1 MRDQI
6 RSTCNSLLRIEQPSA
21 YSKSAWLPAA
31 FWFST
36 LHRGTRSDL
45 PMGLFFIVAGACTA
59 MPLRPSLG
67 RRITLTDEQLAAYD
81 RDGVVL
87 VKGVLTGRK
96 LQRAQAAAR
105 RVIPSNIPSKA
116 RRTSIAQGS
125 SHSHNPTAPQPHSP
139 TDPQTH
145 RPTAPQPHSH
155 HCSTTSPTAQPPL
168 QALLWP
174 RPSGMAQQWRA
185 TLGGVRL
192 HRARPCSAGH
202 APASR
207 RAPARAKG
215 APFAM
220 LSMFPILLLGTD

>member
-1 MRDQI
+1 MV
-6 RSTCNSLLRIEQPSA
+6 LL
-21 YSKSAWLPAA
+21 
-31 FWFST
+31 
-36 LHRGTRSDL
+36 
-45 PMGLFFIVAGACTA
+45 IVAGACTA

-96 LQRAQAAAR
+96 LQRAQAAAH

-125 SHSHNPTAPQPHSP
+125 SHSHNPTTPQPHSP
-139 TDPQTH
+139 T
-145 RPTAPQPHSH
+145 AAQPHS
-155 HCSTTSPTAQPPL
+155 SPTQPPL

-220 LSMFPILLLGTD
+220 HGKYVPNLTTGNRL

>member
-1 MRDQI
+1 
-6 RSTCNSLLRIEQPSA
+6 
-21 YSKSAWLPAA
+21 
-31 FWFST
+31 
-36 LHRGTRSDL
+36 
-45 PMGLFFIVAGACTA
+45 MGLFFIVAGACTA

-125 SHSHNPTAPQPHSP
+125 SHSHNPTAPQPHRP

-145 RPTAPQPHSH
+145 RPTAPQPPLLNHQP
-155 HCSTTSPTAQPPL
+155 HCSTTTAGITL
-168 QALLWP
+168 ASSF
-174 RPSGMAQQWRA
+174 RDGAAMACYARWRA
-185 TLGGVRL
+185 TP
-192 HRARPCSAGH
+192 PCQT
-202 APASR
+202 
-207 RAPARAKG
+207 
-215 APFAM
+215 
-220 LSMFPILLLGTD
+220 L

>member
-96 LQRAQAAAR
+96 LQRAQAAAH

-139 TDPQTH
+139 TAPQTH
-145 RPTAPQPHSH
+145 RPTAPQPHSP
-155 HCSTTSPTAQPPL
+155 TATTAQPPAPLLNHHCRHYSGLVL
-168 QALLWP
+168 QGWRSNGVLRSVACDSTVPDLVAQVMRLRADERLRVLKVPLL
-174 RPSGMAQQWRA
+174 
-185 TLGGVRL
+185 
-192 HRARPCSAGH
+192 PC
-202 APASR
+202 
-207 RAPARAKG
+207 
-215 APFAM
+215 
-220 LSMFPILLLGTD
+220 

>member
-1 MRDQI
+1 
-6 RSTCNSLLRIEQPSA
+6 
-21 YSKSAWLPAA
+21 
-31 FWFST
+31 
-36 LHRGTRSDL
+36 
-45 PMGLFFIVAGACTA
+45 MGLFFIVAGACTA

-125 SHSHNPTAPQPHSP
+125 SHSHNPTAPQPHI
-139 TDPQTH
+139 
-145 RPTAPQPHSH
+145 PTAPQPHTAAPLNH
-155 HCSTTSPTAQPPL
+155 HCRHYSGLVLQGWRSNGVLRSVACDSTVPDLVAQVMRL
-168 QALLWP
+168 
-174 RPSGMAQQWRA
+174 RA
-185 TLGGVRL
+185 DERL
-192 HRARPCSAGH
+192 RVL
-202 APASR
+202 
-207 RAPARAKG
+207 KVG

-220 LSMFPILLLGTD
+220 VSMFPIIKYTYYWEQTN

>member
-1 MRDQI
+1 
-6 RSTCNSLLRIEQPSA
+6 
-21 YSKSAWLPAA
+21 
-31 FWFST
+31 
-36 LHRGTRSDL
+36 
-45 PMGLFFIVAGACTA
+45 MGLFFIVAGACTA

-145 RPTAPQPHSH
+145 RPTDPQTHRP
-155 HCSTTSPTAQPPL
+155 TATTAQPPAPLLNHHCRHYSGLVL
-168 QALLWP
+168 QGWRSNGVLRSVACDSTVPDLVAQVMRLRADERLRVLKVPLL
-174 RPSGMAQQWRA
+174 
-185 TLGGVRL
+185 
-192 HRARPCSAGH
+192 PC
-202 APASR
+202 
-207 RAPARAKG
+207 
-215 APFAM
+215 
-220 LSMFPILLLGTD
+220 